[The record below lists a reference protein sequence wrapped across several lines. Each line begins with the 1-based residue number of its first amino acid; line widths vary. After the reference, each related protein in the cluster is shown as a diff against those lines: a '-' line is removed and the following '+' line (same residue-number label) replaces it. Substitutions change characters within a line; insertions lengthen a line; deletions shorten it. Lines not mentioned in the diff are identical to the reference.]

1 MQGLESSQCLSEL
14 KRTMML
20 VGRLQNR
27 HATARTSW
35 QVTVPCNWALS
46 ISYAWKLSSGPG
58 RHRGRKVMTTFG
70 EPEPLSSD
78 LAICVW

>member
-1 MQGLESSQCLSEL
+1 ML

-20 VGRLQNR
+20 MGRLQNR

-46 ISYAWKLSSGPG
+46 ISCAWMLSSGPG
-58 RHRGRKVMTTFG
+58 RHHGRKDMTSHLVNQSPLAQTWLNVSG
-70 EPEPLSSD
+70 ETKDSR
-78 LAICVW
+78 AG